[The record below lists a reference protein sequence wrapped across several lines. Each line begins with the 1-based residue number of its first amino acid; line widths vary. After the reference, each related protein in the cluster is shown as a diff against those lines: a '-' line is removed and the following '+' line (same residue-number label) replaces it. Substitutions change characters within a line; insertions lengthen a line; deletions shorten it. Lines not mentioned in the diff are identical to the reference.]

1 MLSYEEPDWVLEQ
14 DIERKKRELLADEE
28 ALETRLRDIRRQ
40 EADAKRKQTRRD
52 DVSDD
57 RRTKK
62 RVRSHKNWVRVFECQ
77 ITGWSATSGPS
88 IDL

>member
-40 EADAKRKQTRRD
+40 EADAKRKQARRD

-62 RVRSHKNWVRVFECQ
+62 RVRSHNN
-77 ITGWSATSGPS
+77 
-88 IDL
+88 

>member
-62 RVRSHKNWVRVFECQ
+62 RVRSHKN
-77 ITGWSATSGPS
+77 
-88 IDL
+88 